1 MLSFGESPSC
11 MMMSVLFS
19 VGCPYRSLNDV
30 LETRLAD
37 RTDRLHLLDYLMTE
51 LEAVRMNTA
60 NKTSETPAP
69 VTTISPV
76 SDSLPQY
83 QYVSDSLSLCHVST
97 VKLYHNVTLRVSV
110 ITTVTLSFSHSITQS
125 QCRCQ
130 YHSVTVSFYECHT
143 VTLSVYVCVCQLTY
157 I

>member
-1 MLSFGESPSC
+1 MLSFGES
-11 MMMSVLFS
+11 
-19 VGCPYRSLNDV
+19 
-30 LETRLAD
+30 
-37 RTDRLHLLDYLMTE
+37 E

-97 VKLYHNVTLRVSV
+97 VMLYYNVTLRV
-110 ITTVTLSFSHSITQS
+110 TVTLPQ
-125 QCRCQ
+125 
-130 YHSVTVSFYECHT
+130 
-143 VTLSVYVCVCQLTY
+143 
-157 I
+157 